1 DFLHWSRLKVRKQA
15 DGTLVTKDL
24 SGYRY
29 TVNTDGTYK
38 AEVHYRGPGGWL
50 ERETR
55 LPDGTRIEEKTFD
68 QGRGNVTTD
77 RTTQCP
83 DGTNTAEKRVD
94 DGKGN
99 VTNYRITKK
108 PDGTTEL
115 SDRNRLWPGVD
126 RYREHE
132 IVSKM
137 SEGNPGAASV

>member
-1 DFLHWSRLKVRKQA
+1 
-15 DGTLVTKDL
+15 
-24 SGYRY
+24 
-29 TVNTDGTYK
+29 
-38 AEVHYRGPGGWL
+38 
-50 ERETR
+50 
-55 LPDGTRIEEKTFD
+55 D

-77 RTTQCP
+77 RTTQYP

-137 SEGNPGAASV
+137 SEGNPGAASVLLEYLRNPRNARFEDRSNMSRESQLLDFARSFEGRNSVLDFNYVRMLDRRGIYGAKIYEL